1 MVEGITPFLG
11 RGLITGKHG
20 IMFQFVHN
28 VSIRLKLLT
37 VVLICIIGMGIYVA
51 YVVMSASA
59 VQSAV
64 RSSLTTFPLLQL
76 ITNCRQQAE
85 EMRAEYA
92 TVISSEDIE
101 LLQPAQAQAERTRQT
116 IAQLI
121 EIGGANGRN
130 DLELAV
136 AFAEYSETA
145 DSWARDEIEGSIIA
159 GTGHDRVY
167 QVAIAQKRFNEHL
180 DHLQKDLYAQHDE
193 QLNLVKKQAKM
204 LALVGLI
211 GGVFISFSLLIINA
225 GIIRRFILRPLDR
238 AVDVAKRI
246 IVGDWSSRVTV
257 HGSDEIGKLLSSME
271 NLRSHLLIQREAVEL
286 HSSKLQT
293 ELQQRKQAEIQLSK
307 LSKAVENS
315 AAGIFITNANGR
327 IEYANPKLL
336 VLIGHDWLDVIG
348 QPSSML
354 LSEHISDER
363 WESLHHG
370 NEWRG
375 EFRIVRRDGSTFWA
389 LVSLAAMFD
398 EHRNITNIVGNVAD
412 VSLQKESEA
421 VINRLAFFDSL
432 TELPNRRSLIE
443 SLPKFLDQ
451 AIQSGKMIAVCYLDL
466 DRFKDVNDTLGH
478 AVGDSL
484 LRTAAQRLQSAL
496 RKDDFVARL
505 GGDEFALII
514 SNLER
519 MDSVAIVAQ
528 KIIERMTSP
537 FKLEGRELTVTASM
551 GIAFFP
557 EHGINADRLL
567 KCADIAL
574 YRAKDAGR
582 NNYQVFS
589 EEQEGIGLA
598 KMEMEAQFRRSLE
611 ANDFFLEYQP
621 KYCAQTGKLSG
632 AEALIR
638 WQHPTLGRLAPD
650 RFVSLAEESRLIIPL
665 GNWIIDEV
673 ASRLANWRDE
683 GLDVVPVAVNLS
695 TVQFANGSLPEY
707 IANTLK
713 YHHLDTRL
721 FDVEITESLLM
732 DDPDAVRLQLERI
745 DSIGI
750 GIAIDDFGTGYSSL
764 SYLKRL
770 PIDVLKIDR
779 CFIQDIE
786 NSDGRAIV
794 EAIMAMAKALG
805 LSVVAEGVET
815 ERQLQILRDVDC
827 EYVQGY
833 FYSKPLSF
841 QDFGR
846 LLKPRESELKTVG

>member
-1 MVEGITPFLG
+1 
-11 RGLITGKHG
+11 
-20 IMFQFVHN
+20 MFQFVHN

-76 ITNCRQQAE
+76 ITNCRKQAE

-92 TVISSEDIE
+92 TVISSGDIE
-101 LLQPAQAQAERTRQT
+101 LLQPAQTQVELTKQT

-121 EIGGANGRN
+121 EVGRANGRN
-130 DLELAV
+130 DRELAT
-136 AFAEYSETA
+136 AFAVYSETA
-145 DSWARDEIEGSIIA
+145 DSWAKDEINGAIIA

-167 QVAIAQKRFNEHL
+167 QVAMAQKHFNQSL
-180 DHLQKDLYAQHDE
+180 DRLQKDLYAQHNK
-193 QLNLVKKQAKM
+193 QLNVVKKQATM
-204 LALVGLI
+204 LTLVGLI
-211 GGVFISFSLLIINA
+211 GGVLISLALLIINA
-225 GIIRRFILRPLDR
+225 GIVRRYILRPLDR
-238 AVDVAKRI
+238 AVDAANRI
-246 IVGDWSSRVTV
+246 IIGDWSSRVTV
-257 HGSDEIGKLLSSME
+257 HGRDEIGKLLGSME
-271 NLRSHLLIQREAVEL
+271 NLRSHLLVQREAVER
-286 HSSKLQT
+286 HSTNLQN
-293 ELQQRKQAEIQLSK
+293 ELLQRQLAEIQLSK
-307 LSKAVENS
+307 LSKAVEKS
-315 AAGIFITNANGR
+315 AAGIFITNAQGL

-336 VLIGHDWLDVIG
+336 TLIDRDWSDVIG
-348 QPSSML
+348 ESGTML
-354 LSEHISDER
+354 LSDNISKER
-363 WESLHHG
+363 WENLHYG

-375 EFRIVRRDGSTFWA
+375 EFRIARRDGSTFWA

-398 EHRNITNIVGNVAD
+398 EKHQIINVVGNIAD

-421 VINRLAFFDSL
+421 VINRLAYYDSL
-432 TELPNRRSLIE
+432 TELANRRSLIE

-451 AIQSGKMIAVCYLDL
+451 ALQSGKMIAVCYLDL

-505 GGDEFALII
+505 GGDEFALVI
-514 SNLER
+514 SNLE
-519 MDSVAIVAQ
+519 SVDAVAVVAQ

-582 NNYQVFS
+582 NNFQVFS
-589 EEQEGIGLA
+589 EEQEGVGLA

-621 KYCAQTGKLSG
+621 KYSAKTGKLSG

-638 WQHPTLGRLAPD
+638 WQHPSLGRLAPD
-650 RFVSLAEESRLIIPL
+650 RFISLAEESRLIIPL
-665 GNWIIDEV
+665 GNWIIEEV
-673 ASRLANWRDE
+673 ASRLANWRDQ

-713 YHHLDTRL
+713 RHQLDTKL

-779 CFIQDIE
+779 CFILDIE
-786 NSDGRAIV
+786 NKDGRAIV

-815 ERQLQILRDVDC
+815 CAQLQILSDVDC
-827 EYVQGY
+827 DFVQGY
-833 FYSKPLSF
+833 LYNKPLPY
-841 QDFGR
+841 QDFEK
-846 LLKPRESELKTVG
+846 LLKPIETELTTAG

>member
-1 MVEGITPFLG
+1 
-11 RGLITGKHG
+11 
-20 IMFQFVHN
+20 MFQFVHN
-28 VSIRLKLLT
+28 VSIRIKLLT
-37 VVLICIIGMGIYVA
+37 VVLICIVGMGVYIA

-92 TVISSEDIE
+92 TVISSGDAE
-101 LLQPAQAQAERTRQT
+101 LLQPAQAQAEMTRQT

-121 EIGGANGRN
+121 EIGSTNGRN
-130 DLELAV
+130 DRELAT
-136 AFAEYSETA
+136 AFAEYSEKA
-145 DSWARDEIEGSIIA
+145 DSWAQDEIKGSIIA

-167 QVAIAQKRFNEHL
+167 QVAMAQKHFNQSL
-180 DHLQKDLYAQHDE
+180 DFLQKDLYAQHDK
-193 QLNLVKKQAKM
+193 QLNVVKKQATM

-211 GGVFISFSLLIINA
+211 GGVFISFALLIINA
-225 GIIRRFILRPLDR
+225 SIVRRYILRPLDR
-238 AVDVAKRI
+238 AVDAANRI
-246 IVGDWSSRVTV
+246 IIGDWGSRVTV
-257 HGSDEIGKLLSSME
+257 HGRDEIGKLLGSME
-271 NLRSHLLIQREAVEL
+271 NLRSHLLVQRQAVEH
-286 HSSKLQT
+286 HSTELQN
-293 ELQQRKQAEIQLSK
+293 ELQQRKLAEIQLSK

-315 AAGIFITNANGR
+315 AAGIFISNAHGL

-336 VLIGHDWLDVIG
+336 ALIRRDLSDVIG
-348 QPSSML
+348 QSSTML
-354 LSEHISDER
+354 LSEHISKER

-375 EFRIVRRDGSTFWA
+375 EFRIARQDGSTFWA

-398 EHRNITNIVGNVAD
+398 EQHNIINVVGNVAD

-421 VINRLAFFDSL
+421 VINQLAFFDSL
-432 TELPNRRSLIE
+432 TELPNRRSLLE

-484 LRTAAQRLQSAL
+484 LKTAAQRLQSAL

-514 SNLER
+514 SNLE
-519 MDSVAIVAQ
+519 SVDGAAIVAH

-582 NNYQVFS
+582 NNFQVFS

-611 ANDFFLEYQP
+611 SNDFFLEYQP
-621 KYCAQTGKLSG
+621 KYSAQTGKLSG

-650 RFVSLAEESRLIIPL
+650 RFISLAEESRLIIPL
-665 GNWIIDEV
+665 GNWIIEEV
-673 ASRLANWRDE
+673 ASRLASWRDQ

-695 TVQFANGSLPEY
+695 TVQFAHGSLPEY

-713 YHHLDTRL
+713 GHQLDTKL

-779 CFIQDIE
+779 CFIMDIE
-786 NSDGRAIV
+786 NKDGRAIV

-815 ERQLQILRDVDC
+815 ERQLQILKDVDC

-833 FYSKPLSF
+833 FYSKPLSYQSF
-841 QDFGR
+841 EQ
-846 LLKPRESELKTVG
+846 LLKPIDTELKTVG